1 MNVKRYLKKQARKDQ
16 QAIMDADNGQTLCAL
31 GIDYPAPKQ
40 KNRRTMGWLLGAASV
55 AVSSILIVCIVMF
68 YPTQQSQTIYW
79 DINFENRASTLSE
92 MNSELHDFAFEVDE
106 SVYSIRLAR
115 TSDSVS
121 KDLLY
126 YTISL
131 NSYDSLVKMQLI
143 SVCNPKFEFQNFK
156 FLQTPTSKSLPLY
169 NVLYEFETRP
179 DPQFDLEWLSCT
191 AEIDGKQDIVYV
203 KQYEELLVQPE
214 PAFFDIIQTIVK
226 PVK

>member
-16 QAIMDADNGQTLCAL
+16 QAIIEADDGRTLRAL

-40 KNRRTMGWLLGAASV
+40 KKRRIMGWLLGAASV
-55 AVSSILIVCIVMF
+55 AVSCILIVCIVMF

-79 DINFENRASTLSE
+79 DANLESRESTLSE
-92 MNSELHDFAFEVDE
+92 MNSELHDFTFEIDE
-106 SVYSIRLAR
+106 SIYLPQIAR
-115 TSDSVS
+115 TYDSVS
-121 KDLLY
+121 DDPLY

-131 NSYDSLVKMQLI
+131 NSYDSLVTMELVA
-143 SVCNPKFEFQNFK
+143 VCNPKFKYKDFNFSR
-156 FLQTPTSKSLPLY
+156 TPTSQSLPLY
-169 NVLYEFETRP
+169 DILYVFETSP
-179 DPQFDLEWLSCT
+179 KPQFGLDLLSCT

-203 KQYEELLVQPE
+203 RQYEELLVQSE

>member
-1 MNVKRYLKKQARKDQ
+1 MNVKRYLNKQARKDQ
-16 QAIMDADNGQTLCAL
+16 QAIIEADDGKTLRAL

-40 KNRRTMGWLLGAASV
+40 KNRRVMGWLLGAASV
-55 AVSSILIVCIVMF
+55 AVSSILIVCIVML
-68 YPTQQSQTIYW
+68 YPSQQSQTIYW
-79 DINFENRASTLSE
+79 DMNFENRASTLSE

-106 SVYSIRLAR
+106 SVYSVRLAR

-131 NSYDSLVKMQLI
+131 NSYDSVVKMELVA
-143 SVCNPKFEFQNFK
+143 VCNPKFEYKDFSFQNAPI
-156 FLQTPTSKSLPLY
+156 QKSLALY
-169 NVLYEFETRP
+169 DVLYDFETQP
-179 DPQFDLEWLSCT
+179 KQQFDLNILT
-191 AEIDGKQDIVYV
+191 GKATIDGKQDTVYV
-203 KQYEELLVQPE
+203 RKYEELLVQPE

>member
-16 QAIMDADNGQTLCAL
+16 QAIMDADDGKALRAL
-31 GIDYPAPKQ
+31 GIDYPAPKP
-40 KNRRTMGWLLGAASV
+40 KDRRIMGWLLGAASV

-79 DINFENRASTLSE
+79 DMNFENRASTLSE
-92 MNSELHDFAFEVDE
+92 MNSELHDFVFEVDE

-126 YTISL
+126 YTVSL
-131 NSYDSLVKMQLI
+131 NSYDSLVKMELVA
-143 SVCNPKFEFQNFK
+143 VCNPKFEYK
-156 FLQTPTSKSLPLY
+156 DLEFLQTPNSKSLPLY
-169 NVLYEFETRP
+169 NVLYEFATSPR
-179 DPQFDLEWLSCT
+179 PQFGLDLLSCT

-203 KQYEELLVQPE
+203 RKYEELLVQPE

>member
-16 QAIMDADNGQTLCAL
+16 QAIIEADGGDTLRSL
-31 GIDYPAPKQ
+31 GVDYPAPKQ
-40 KNRRTMGWLLGAASV
+40 KKRRLMGWSLGAAGV
-55 AVSSILIVCIVMF
+55 AVSCILIVCIAIF
-68 YPTQQSQTIYW
+68 YPTQSQQTIYW
-79 DINFENRASTLSE
+79 EANFESRASTLT
-92 MNSELHDFAFEVDE
+92 ELNTEVHDFTFEIDE
-106 SVYSIRLAR
+106 SIYSIRLKR

-121 KDLLY
+121 NDLLY
-126 YTISL
+126 YTIFL
-131 NSYDSLVKMQLI
+131 NSYDSLVKMELVA
-143 SVCNPKFEFQNFK
+143 VCNPKFEYKDFE
-156 FLQTPTSKSLPLY
+156 FLQAPTSKSLPLY

-203 KQYEELLVQPE
+203 RKYEELLVQPD

>member
-16 QAIMDADNGQTLCAL
+16 QAIIEADRGDTLRAL
-31 GIDYPAPKQ
+31 GVDYPAPKQ
-40 KNRRTMGWLLGAASV
+40 KKRNIMGWSLGAAGV
-55 AVSSILIVCIVMF
+55 AVSAILIVSIVMF
-68 YPTQQSQTIYW
+68 YPTQAETIYW
-79 DINFENRASTLSE
+79 DMNFENRASTLSE
-92 MNSELHDFAFEVDE
+92 MNSELHDFAFEVNE
-106 SVYSIRLAR
+106 SAYSVRLTR

-121 KDLLY
+121 NDLLY
-126 YTISL
+126 YTIFL
-131 NSYDSLVKMQLI
+131 NSYDSLVKMELVA
-143 SVCNPKFEFQNFK
+143 VCNPKFEYKDFE
-156 FLQTPTSKSLPLY
+156 FLQAPTSKSLPLY

-203 KQYEELLVQPE
+203 RKYEELLVQPD